1 LFLNDIFKVLKG
13 GLGHKSGTTPMRL
26 PSYLT
31 RSSTGRYQFRMRVPT
46 DMRGIVGKPF
56 VKHPLGIQLHSAR
69 VAALAIAQRYA
80 QHSMPSGMGA

>member
-13 GLGHKSGTTPMRL
+13 GRAQIGHNSDAITKLSHSLFHRSL
-26 PSYLT
+26 PVSHA
-31 RSSTGRYQFRMRVPT
+31 RVPT